1 MTWRSELT
9 FNWAIAVD
17 GVIHESEVCVR
28 ADHASERG
36 VPFPKTWKID
46 LGLGA
51 PELVVDVDALA
62 DSAALRVREE
72 LSLPDDTKLDCRR
85 LYTHARA
92 HTPRRTHTSTR
103 VCSIVICV
111 F

>member
-1 MTWRSELT
+1 MTWRSNLT
-9 FNWAIAVD
+9 FNWSITVD
-17 GVIHESEVCVR
+17 GVIRESEVCIR
-28 ADHASERG
+28 ADNASERG
-36 VPFPKTWKID
+36 VPLPDGWKTD
-46 LGLGA
+46 LNLSA

>member
-62 DSAALRVREE
+62 HSAVVRVREE
-72 LSLPDDTKLDCRR
+72 LSLPDATQLDCRR
-85 LYTHARA
+85 TNTQTHA
-92 HTPRRTHTSTR
+92 HTQVYSHQHARLLN
-103 VCSIVICV
+103 CICV
-111 F
+111 L